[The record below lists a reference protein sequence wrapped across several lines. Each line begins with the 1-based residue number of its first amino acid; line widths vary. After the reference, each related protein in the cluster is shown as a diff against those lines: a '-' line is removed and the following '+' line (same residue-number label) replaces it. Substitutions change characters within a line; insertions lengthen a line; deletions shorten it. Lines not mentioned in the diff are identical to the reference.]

1 MADAQLAGNVAR
13 PDAVVGELD
22 DPLPHQVRQ
31 GAPIHE
37 NSTQLVNS
45 TVTYRGQH
53 QEKESAKI
61 NKPRQ
66 RQRGSGNGEE
76 SSISNSST
84 QLGGVCINFLVN

>member
-1 MADAQLAGNVAR
+1 MADAQLAGNVAG

-53 QEKESAKI
+53 RAKESAKI
-61 NKPRQ
+61 NKPRATARQ
-66 RQRGSGNGEE
+66 WQRGRK
-76 SSISNSST
+76 
-84 QLGGVCINFLVN
+84 FD